1 MRHPAK
7 KKNLTNK
14 KSQRQLQKCVFFAMR
29 KLDLDCVNDPKN
41 AKEEKQ
47 LGVQSL
53 GEITIIIISIA
64 HRRRVF
70 RDFQPNPLS
79 RLQDYKKSWGP

>member
-1 MRHPAK
+1 
-7 KKNLTNK
+7 
-14 KSQRQLQKCVFFAMR
+14 MR

-53 GEITIIIISIA
+53 REIIEEER
-64 HRRRVF
+64 H
-70 RDFQPNPLS
+70 D
-79 RLQDYKKSWGP
+79 QDY